1 MLINIWSKSCIK
13 VIVVVVITQIIKNKM
28 VGAGACV
35 RVFNRIN
42 TLFIFTQYDTSK
54 NI

>member
-35 RVFNRIN
+35 PVYSRIN
-42 TLFIFTQYDTSK
+42 TLCIFRQYDTSN

>member
-1 MLINIWSKSCIK
+1 MLTNIWSKSCIK
-13 VIVVVVITQIIKNKM
+13 VIVMVVIRQIIKNKM

-35 RVFNRIN
+35 RVYSRIN
-42 TLFIFTQYDTSK
+42 NLFIITQYDTSK